1 MLEPTA
7 VTPDG
12 SLVRQIAGGDSEAAQ
27 QLYQRHSGS
36 LYALAYGVLMDPVDA
51 DTVVEETFIQA
62 RQGAA
67 EFDPASG
74 AASSWLAQIARA
86 CALALAEARREERN
100 SGRFR
105 AA

>member
-62 RQGAA
+62 RQEGRGIRSCEWCSLFMVGANR
-67 EFDPASG
+67 PRLRLG
-74 AASSWLAQIARA
+74 AR
-86 CALALAEARREERN
+86 
-100 SGRFR
+100 
-105 AA
+105 